1 MKKTFN
7 KKIALLLALAIVLGL
22 ALTTPAAAFAAQTV
36 GTTQADKQAEIQKEN
51 GGMESKNG
59 ITKISDLNGKTI
71 GVQTGVL
78 YEDEIKDEIEG
89 ETWEYY
95 KMPNDMIAALEAN
108 KVDAYLIEEVGY
120 YAQRYEHP
128 ELMRL
133 EEKAG
138 QSEFAV
144 IIGNNEKQDTLFRQM
159 QEFIKEG
166 KSNGWL
172 DQLYDYW
179 VKNWDPN
186 TCKIENVP
194 TTTGEN
200 GKVIIAIEGGYE
212 PFSYEANGEFSGY
225 DVEFMMNFC
234 AEYGYNWDFQAM
246 EFDSIAPAC
255 ISGKY
260 NFGMNIVVDEERAES
275 SVLSDPYYVCDLVF
289 VVEGEY
295 EDDMGF
301 FDRLEYRF
309 FKTFVRDARWKMFLE
324 GIGNTM
330 LITVASVLL
339 GTLLGFAAYMACRHG
354 NKLANGIMHVADWF
368 FEGIPTVVFMM
379 LLAFVVLVKV
389 PSINLVSIIGFTLI
403 FGCGMYDML
412 CVGCNAVPKGQTE
425 ASRAMGYSDSQ
436 SFFHIILPQAAQHF
450 MPIYKN
456 NVISLLKETSVL
468 GYIAVRDL
476 TKMGDLV
483 RSRTYEAFFS
493 LIAVA
498 IIYFVLEFILTFIM
512 NRVQRSVETKRRPKD
527 KILKGIVEEEL

>member
-1 MKKTFN
+1 MTAKKN
-7 KKIALLLALAIVLGL
+7 RRIAFFLILAM
-22 ALTTPAAAFAAQTV
+22 ALSALMALPAAVFAE
-36 GTTQADKQAEIQKEN
+36 GEEAEMI
-51 GGMESKNG
+51 SKNG
-59 ITKISDLNGKTI
+59 LSTIAQLDNKIL

-89 ETWEYY
+89 EEWLYY
-95 KMPNDMIAALEAN
+95 KMPNDMILALETG
-108 KVDAYLIEEVGY
+108 KVDAYLIEEVGF

-128 ELMRL
+128 ELMRF

-144 IIGNNEKQDTLFRQM
+144 IVGNNEKQDVLFEQI
-159 QEFIKEG
+159 QEFIDEKEAD
-166 KSNGWL
+166 GWL
-172 DQLYDYW
+172 AQLYDYW
-179 VKNWDPN
+179 VVNWNPN
-186 TCKIENVP
+186 TCHIESIP
-194 TTTGEN
+194 ETTGEN
-200 GKVIIAIEGGYE
+200 GTVSIAIEGGYE

-234 AEYGYNWDFQAM
+234 AAYGYNWDFQAM

-260 NFGMNIVVDEERAES
+260 DFGMNIVVDEERAEA

-301 FDRLEYRF
+301 FERLEYRF
-309 FKTFVRDARWKMFLE
+309 YKTFIRDGRWKMFVE

-330 LITVASVLL
+330 LITVSSVVL

-354 NKLANGIMHVADWF
+354 NRLANGIMNVADWF
-368 FEGIPTVVFMM
+368 FEGIPTVVFVM
-379 LLAFVVLVKV
+379 LLAFVVLGKV
-389 PSINLVSIIGFTLI
+389 SNINVVSIIGFTLI

-412 CVGCNAVPKGQTE
+412 VVGCSAVPKGQTE
-425 ASRAMGYSDSQ
+425 ASLAMGYSDSQ

-450 MPIYKN
+450 LPIYKN
-456 NVISLLKETSVL
+456 SVISLLKETSVL
-468 GYIAVRDL
+468 GYIPVRDL

-493 LIAVA
+493 LITVA
-498 IIYFVLEFILTFIM
+498 IIYFLLEAVLSAMLGWVEKA
-512 NRVQRSVETKRRPKD
+512 VQTRRRPKD
-527 KILKGIVEEEL
+527 DILKGITEIE

>member
-1 MKKTFN
+1 MTKMNKT
-7 KKIALLLALAIVLGL
+7 L
-22 ALTTPAAAFAAQTV
+22 ALTLSLLLSLVFVFASVVPAFADGEEDAPV
-36 GTTQADKQAEIQKEN
+36 P
-51 GGMESKNG
+51 KNG
-59 ITKISDLNGKTI
+59 ISTIAQLDGKNI

-78 YEDEIKDEIEG
+78 YEDEIKDEIED
-89 ETWEYY
+89 ENWLYY
-95 KMPNDMIAALEAN
+95 KMPNDMIPALEAN
-108 KVDAYLIEEVGY
+108 KIDAYLIEEVGF

-144 IIGNNEKQDTLFRQM
+144 IVGNNDRQATLFAEI
-159 QEFIKEG
+159 QEFIHNK
-166 KSNGWL
+166 KSDGWL

-179 VKNWDPN
+179 VVNWNPN
-186 TCKIENVP
+186 TCHIDTIPE
-194 TTTGEN
+194 TTGEN
-200 GKVIIAIEGGYE
+200 GTVSIAIEGGYE
-212 PFSYEANGEFSGY
+212 PFSFESNGEFSGY

-234 AEYGYNWDFQAM
+234 AEYGYSWDFRAM
-246 EFDSIAPAC
+246 EFDSIAPGC

-260 NFGMNIVVDEERAES
+260 DFGMNIVVDEERAEA

-289 VVEGEY
+289 VVEAEY
-295 EDDMGF
+295 EDNMGF
-301 FDRLEYRF
+301 FEKQQYKF
-309 FKTFVRDARWKMFLE
+309 YKTFIKEDRWKLFAE

-330 LITVASVLL
+330 LITLSSVML

-354 NKLANGIMHVADWF
+354 NKVANGIMNFFDWF

-379 LLAFVVLVKV
+379 LLGFVILKNVKYLNIV
-389 PSINLVSIIGFTLI
+389 AITGFTLL

-412 CVGCNAVPKGQTE
+412 VVGCNAVPKGQTE

-450 MPIYKN
+450 LPIYKN

-468 GYIAVRDL
+468 GYIAVREL

-498 IIYFVLEFILTFIM
+498 ILYFVLEALLLAIL
-512 NRVQRSVETKRRPKD
+512 NRVQLKVETKRRPKSQ
-527 KILKGIVEEEL
+527 ILKGIVEEEL